1 MGKTKE
7 ELEAEYTSKPL
18 QQQGVTAQSNA
29 ERSENIN
36 AIAGSEAN
44 KIPANAGGAPTT
56 AFGEKTDS
64 YAHLARTT
72 VDARNRANK
81 AEDEKEEKRLKAMR
95 TLGTISNVVG
105 GIGNLIAANAGAAPI
120 KQDTSLLD
128 EAKKGYADLLERK
141 RKRANEDLEML
152 YSARSQDLKNARAER
167 EAEKRRDVKLEEAN
181 ARYEARLKEQEK
193 RAEAQKNLE
202 MFKQTKKMEYLQKAK
217 ALQKELEEYR
227 QGQINSRYEG
237 NLDSREKD
245 RQLREAIA
253 NAENANDWGKAKLVE
268 EYKPKAEVKAESKA
282 SEAPKAEVKAE
293 PKASAAPKAEPKTEE
308 KKERN
313 KNNAFKE

>member
-1 MGKTKE
+1 MGKNKE
-7 ELEAEYTSKPL
+7 ELEAEYTPKPL

-29 ERSENIN
+29 ERSENI
-36 AIAGSEAN
+36 ITTAGSEAN
-44 KIPANAGGAPTT
+44 KIPANIGGAPTT
-56 AFGEKTDS
+56 AFGEKIDS

-152 YSARSQDLKNARAER
+152 YSARSKDIKDARAER
-167 EAEKRRDVKLEEAN
+167 EAEKEAGAKASTAQMAHEN
-181 ARYEARLKEQEK
+181 KMKE
-193 RAEAQKNLE
+193 
-202 MFKQTKKMEYLQKAK
+202 MQTKAEYD
-217 ALQKELEEYR
+217 KELAGLKAEY
-227 QGQINSRYEG
+227 
-237 NLDSREKD
+237 NLKM
-245 RQLREAIA
+245 
-253 NAENANDWGKAKLVE
+253 E
-268 EYKPKAEVKAESKA
+268 EYKQTGNIEKLKAANQAKERIENLKQNRADQRTIATQAAINARTNANNKSRYGSGAVSVESQM
-282 SEAPKAEVKAE
+282 EGIPTE
-293 PKASAAPKAEPKTEE
+293 EE
-308 KKERN
+308 KKEE
-313 KNNAFKE
+313 KGDFDLD